1 MYYTRTKIVVSGV
14 FRKKNILWS
23 EVRSIE
29 HHYVTKKKRQELVL
43 KTRDDKIVFR
53 SDILNDGWEMFLSW
67 TESLADLYQIG
78 INGVY
83 HSYN

>member
-1 MYYTRTKIVVSGV
+1 M
-14 FRKKNILWS
+14 
-23 EVRSIE
+23 
-29 HHYVTKKKRQELVL
+29 TKKKRQELVL